1 MGRPVLGGRGGHDE
15 LGCCGCSSP
24 GKGGKVAM
32 VKQAVSKRQEHS
44 PEVTE
49 EQVCERGFFVLCLAL
64 RLQ

>member
-1 MGRPVLGGRGGHDE
+1 
-15 LGCCGCSSP
+15 
-24 GKGGKVAM
+24 M

-49 EQVCERGFFVLCLAL
+49 EQVCERGFFMLCLAL